1 MPDSLDPLI
10 SISAAAREIGV
21 HQSTLSKQVRE
32 GAVRSHDGK
41 VRLSEVLADRAANI
55 DLGRS
60 GRRRGAIDE
69 PGATHAPP
77 ATAPEPDDA
86 GEDEAAPEA
95 AVMVDGVA
103 VSYAAARAM
112 KEGYLARLKQLEFE
126 TKRGALVSTDDAVAE
141 FTRVLA
147 VIRERL
153 LAVPGKLG
161 GTLTREHVELVRTEI
176 HDALEEL
183 SEFETGLDG
192 ADAAP
197 REDPEGDG
205 DAGAPAAAEPRPMGR
220 PVPARRA
227 EDQRRAR

>member
-1 MPDSLDPLI
+1 MPENLDPLI

-32 GAVRSHDGK
+32 GAIRSHDGR

-60 GRRRGAIDE
+60 GRRRGAIDD
-69 PGATHAPP
+69 PAAAATPAP
-77 ATAPEPDDA
+77 AVPEPDGDD
-86 GEDEAAPEA
+86 GDEAAADVP
-95 AVMVDGVA
+95 VMVDGVA

-126 TKRGALVSTDDAVAE
+126 TKRGALVSTDEAVAE
-141 FTRVLA
+141 FTRVLG

-161 GTLTREHVELVRTEI
+161 GTLTREHAELVRIEI

-197 REDPEGDG
+197 REDRGGDG
-205 DAGAPAAAEPRPMGR
+205 DAGAPAAAEPRRVGR

>member
-1 MPDSLDPLI
+1 MPEQLDPLV

-32 GAVRSHDGK
+32 GAVRSHDGR

-60 GRRRGAIDE
+60 NRRRGAIDN
-69 PGATHAPP
+69 PGATAAPVP
-77 ATAPEPDDA
+77 AEPDVEDAGADDGAPEQ
-86 GEDEAAPEA
+86 
-95 AVMVDGVA
+95 AVIVDGVA

-141 FTRVLA
+141 FTRVLG

-153 LAVPGKLG
+153 LAMPGKLG

-192 ADAAP
+192 AEAAP
-197 REDPEGDG
+197 HEDPDSDG
-205 DAGAPAAAEPRPMGR
+205 DAGAPAAAQPRPVGR

-227 EDQRRAR
+227 EDQRRSR